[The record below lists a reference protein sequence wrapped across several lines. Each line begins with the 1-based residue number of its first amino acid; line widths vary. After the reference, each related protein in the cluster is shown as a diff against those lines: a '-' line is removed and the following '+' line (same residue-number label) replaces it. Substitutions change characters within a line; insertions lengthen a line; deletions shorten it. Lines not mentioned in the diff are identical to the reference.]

1 MIDFTEL
8 RMMLIN
14 CDPANSKIGY
24 DTNIDGHTAQLTLPL
39 ADIPIIDDIEVC
51 FPTPYGYITLP
62 NEKLSSV
69 TPVQDED
76 GNIQYYCTE
85 TENTMISLYLTAA

>member
-1 MIDFTEL
+1 MIDFTDL
-8 RMMLIN
+8 RIMLIN
-14 CDPANSKIGY
+14 CDPARSRIGY
-24 DTNIDGHTAQLTLPL
+24 DTNIDGHSAQFTLPL
-39 ADIPIIDDIEVC
+39 ADKPIMDDTEVY
-51 FPTPYGYITLP
+51 FPTPYGYITVP

-69 TPVQDED
+69 IPVQDED